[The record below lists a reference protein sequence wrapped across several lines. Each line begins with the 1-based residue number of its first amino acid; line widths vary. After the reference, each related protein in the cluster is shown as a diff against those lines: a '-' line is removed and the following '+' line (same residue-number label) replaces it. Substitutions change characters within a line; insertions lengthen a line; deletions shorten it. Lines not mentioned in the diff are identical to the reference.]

1 MGGLL
6 FNVKPHINL
15 LRKIVYS
22 FNGGRGKPLNLFP
35 AFVPETITI
44 PNGFKPKKTNQKG
57 YPMYNYISKKGFP
70 RSLREYMPY
79 NFRVLCNNSSQKIDK
94 LVDNGQL
101 IKIDSL
107 YSAQQIFS
115 DKNIYKYLK
124 ETVITQE
131 LIEKLASGID
141 FSQAI
146 SQDNKV
152 LEESILTLL
161 RLFTIELKE

>member
-1 MGGLL
+1 MSEINVRLKHNFEDSDKL
-6 FNVKPHINL
+6 FRILFAAIKIGKPSSK
-15 LRKIVYS
+15 RKIADV
-22 FNGGRGKPLNLFP
+22 
-35 AFVPETITI
+35 ADI
-44 PNGFKPKKTNQKG
+44 
-57 YPMYNYISKKGFP
+57 
-70 RSLREYMPY
+70 
-79 NFRVLCNNSSQKIDK
+79 SSQLVDYHIDK

-141 FSQAI
+141 FSQTI

>member
-1 MGGLL
+1 MSEINVRLKHNFEDSDKL
-6 FNVKPHINL
+6 FRILFAAIKIGKPASK
-15 LRKIVYS
+15 RKIADV
-22 FNGGRGKPLNLFP
+22 
-35 AFVPETITI
+35 ADI
-44 PNGFKPKKTNQKG
+44 
-57 YPMYNYISKKGFP
+57 
-70 RSLREYMPY
+70 
-79 NFRVLCNNSSQKIDK
+79 SSQLVDYHIDK

-141 FSQAI
+141 FTQSI

>member
-1 MGGLL
+1 MSEINVRLKHNFEDSDKL
-6 FNVKPHINL
+6 FRILFAAIRIGKPASK
-15 LRKIVYS
+15 RKIADVA
-22 FNGGRGKPLNLFP
+22 G
-35 AFVPETITI
+35 I
-44 PNGFKPKKTNQKG
+44 
-57 YPMYNYISKKGFP
+57 
-70 RSLREYMPY
+70 
-79 NFRVLCNNSSQKIDK
+79 SSQLVDYHIDK

-124 ETVITQE
+124 EAVITQE

-141 FSQAI
+141 FTQAI

>member
-1 MGGLL
+1 MANDILSEINVRLKHNFEDSDKL
-6 FNVKPHINL
+6 FRILFAAIKIGKPASK
-15 LRKIVYS
+15 RKIADV
-22 FNGGRGKPLNLFP
+22 
-35 AFVPETITI
+35 ADI
-44 PNGFKPKKTNQKG
+44 
-57 YPMYNYISKKGFP
+57 
-70 RSLREYMPY
+70 
-79 NFRVLCNNSSQKIDK
+79 SSQLVDYHIDK

-141 FSQAI
+141 FSQSI